1 MSASSNYPGYYPS
14 SAQRPSYPST
24 SSLSQRSRE
33 PQAQQGPS
41 PSSSS
46 SVPIDPS
53 LSMYGSQFYPNTQYQ
68 PRPLQPPQLNVTA
81 NLSSPSSQAS
91 ETIAT
96 PPTEHR
102 PTPGPSSMNS
112 NGKRP
117 ASPARTQSGDVRK
130 KTRKDD
136 DGDEAGSPEG
146 EKGDDAPKQK
156 STRGSRCVLPFCA
169 SLVCLY
175 ARSGRVWCA
184 AGSR

>member
-1 MSASSNYPGYYPS
+1 MSASSNYPGYYPP
-14 SAQRPSYPST
+14 SAQRPQPTSYASS
-24 SSLSQRSRE
+24 SSLSQHGRE
-33 PQAQQGPS
+33 PQAQQGLS
-41 PSSSS
+41 PSSSVS
-46 SVPIDPS
+46 LDPS
-53 LSMYGSQFYPNTQYQ
+53 LSMYGSQYYPNTQYQ
-68 PRPLQPPQLNVTA
+68 HRALQPPQLNVPA

-136 DGDEAGSPEG
+136 DGDEAGSPG
-146 EKGDDAPKQK
+146 AEKGDDAPKQK
-156 STRGSRCVLPFCA
+156 STRGSRCVLPSC
-169 SLVCLY
+169 LCLY
-175 ARSGRVWCA
+175 AHAHDQGMYGMPA
-184 AGSR
+184 A

>member
-1 MSASSNYPGYYPS
+1 MSASSNYPGYYPPSASRPQPTSYAS
-14 SAQRPSYPST
+14 S
-24 SSLSQRSRE
+24 SSLSQRGRE
-33 PQAQQGPS
+33 PQGQQGLS
-41 PSSSS
+41 PSSS
-46 SVPIDPS
+46 SVPIDSS
-53 LSMYGSQFYPNTQYQ
+53 LSMYGSQYYPNTQYQ
-68 PRPLQPPQLNVTA
+68 HRPLQPPQLNVPA

-136 DGDEAGSPEG
+136 DGDEAGSPG
-146 EKGDDAPKQK
+146 ADKGDDAPKQK
-156 STRGSRCVLPFCA
+156 STRGSRCVSPSCLLPGC
-169 SLVCLY
+169 
-175 ARSGRVWCA
+175 
-184 AGSR
+184 